1 MKRISIVCML
11 FIAALTCQAQIH
23 YRIEGNIGQPGV
35 TDTLILKDLRGI
47 EHEGGFIESRIDTLY
62 VVNGTIIPAE
72 GTLPEAA
79 MANAYSERNCLLHI
93 ILDNGT
99 TRIDGVR
106 SNAVVHQSGT
116 RLVDEMDRMED
127 DWLHLISDINHT
139 IAQST
144 SIDTMALL
152 GRIDSFAVS
161 VLSAHPSDFL
171 GSIAANDYSADVSY
185 MMPQRGLELIDML
198 DPSWIAKEPKLQK
211 KRREFQSLIRTGEG
225 SMFLDI
231 TAEYNGKQQ
240 RLSDYVGRGKY
251 VLVDFWASWCRPCR
265 EEIPYIIAAYNKYK
279 DKGLVV
285 IGVATW
291 DNPEHTLKAIEEEG
305 IPYPQIINMKKTDVD
320 IYGIDGLPH
329 IILFAPDGTILAR
342 GLRGDRIENRLAD
355 IFKDK

>member
-1 MKRISIVCML
+1 MSLPSIVTD
-11 FIAALTCQAQIH
+11 INGSREI
-23 YRIEGNIGQPGV
+23 IVEG
-35 TDTLILKDLRGI
+35 
-47 EHEGGFIESRIDTLY
+47 
-62 VVNGTIIPAE
+62 VNGTIIPAE

-79 MANAYSERNCLLHI
+79 MTNAYSERNCLLHI

-139 IAQST
+139 IAHST

-198 DPSWIAKEPKLQK
+198 DPDDRDLVLMYIDKKSTRQIADLLGIKPHNV
-211 KRREFQSLIRTGEG
+211 RR
-225 SMFLDI
+225 
-231 TAEYNGKQQ
+231 
-240 RLSDYVGRGKY
+240 
-251 VLVDFWASWCRPCR
+251 
-265 EEIPYIIAAYNKYK
+265 
-279 DKGLVV
+279 
-285 IGVATW
+285 
-291 DNPEHTLKAIEEEG
+291 
-305 IPYPQIINMKKTDVD
+305 
-320 IYGIDGLPH
+320 
-329 IILFAPDGTILAR
+329 
-342 GLRGDRIENRLAD
+342 RLAKIRD
-355 IFKDK
+355 RLCHLNSTVDDDYDDYEL